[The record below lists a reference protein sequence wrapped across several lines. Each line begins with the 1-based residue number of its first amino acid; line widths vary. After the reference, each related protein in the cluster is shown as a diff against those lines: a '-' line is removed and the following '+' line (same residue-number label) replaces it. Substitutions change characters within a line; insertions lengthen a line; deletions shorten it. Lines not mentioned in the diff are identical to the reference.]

1 MADSSGPKDR
11 GSVESID
18 LRKQQEAQVDEVFRS
33 SQNTIIPVDLE
44 AEMKK
49 SFIDYAMSVISDRA
63 LPDIRDGLKPVHRRI
78 LYSMYTQGFTPDKAY
93 RKCATTVG
101 DVLGRFHP
109 HGDASVYDAL
119 VRLAQDFSMRH
130 MLVDG
135 HGNFG
140 SMDGDPPAA
149 YRYTEARLAK
159 AAMEMM
165 SDINKNTVDFRP
177 NFDEHEM
184 EPIALPARFP
194 NLLVNGAVGIAV
206 GMATNIPPHN
216 MGEVIDG
223 VIMLLDNP
231 EAGIDE
237 LMTVIKGPDFPTGG
251 AILGQRGIRDAY
263 MTGRGRIVVRAH
275 TDIEPMKNNRQR
287 IVVHDL
293 PYMVNK
299 ARLIER
305 IADLVKEKKIDG
317 ISDVRDESDRTE
329 AVRIVIELK
338 KDANAN
344 VVLNQLYKNSSLQDA
359 FNANMLA
366 LVPDELGRLEPK
378 TVTLLEALTHYV
390 RHQEDVVRRRT
401 RFDLE
406 KTEARRHIVEGLLK
420 AIDHIDEVIAMI
432 RSSRTEDEA
441 KQRLSA
447 RFDFSE
453 KQAQHIVDM
462 RLGRLTGLEREKL
475 EAEYRDLEEKI
486 MYYRQILEDEGLLH
500 SVIKTEITAVKNK
513 YADVRRSMLE
523 PGEDDDIDDESLI
536 REEEVC
542 ITLTHLGYVKR
553 LPVDTYKSQHRG
565 GRGISGIATREEDFV
580 ETILTTS
587 THDVLLFFTNRGR
600 VFRLKGY
607 QVPEASRQAKG
618 TAIVNLL
625 QLDPEEKVKAVIPVS
640 NFDEC
645 GYLMIATMR
654 GIVKKTD
661 LSDYSRINKG
671 GLIAVNLRED
681 DELVGVRLT
690 DGENDIVLV
699 TRKGMSIRFNEEN
712 VRDTGRNTMGVR
724 GITLADDDQVIGMAP
739 IIEDHNLL
747 VVSEKGFGKRTEMD
761 EYRVQ
766 TRGGKGLITYRV
778 AEKTGPLVQVALVD
792 DSKDVLLINDSGVV
806 IRLSAAEIPVL
817 SRVTQGVTLMRTRD
831 CRVVDIAI
839 VDHEELDSDLEAE
852 IDPLEPCGPATD
864 SLVEENTVTTVIEEE
879 TEDSMAHD
887 SAYRSEEDESNT
899 EE

>member
-11 GSVESID
+11 GSSESID

-33 SQNTIIPVDLE
+33 VQNTIIPVDLE

-78 LYSMYTQGFTPDKAY
+78 LYSMFTQGFTPDKAY

-159 AAMEMM
+159 TAMEMM

-231 EAGIDE
+231 DAGIDD

-251 AILGQRGIRDAY
+251 AILGQRGIREAY

-287 IVVHDL
+287 IIVRDL

-305 IADLVKEKKIDG
+305 IAELVKDKKIDG

-329 AVRIVIELK
+329 AVRIVIELR

-420 AIDHIDEVIAMI
+420 AIDHIDEVIAII

-441 KQRLSA
+441 KQRLTV

-475 EAEYRDLEEKI
+475 EAEYRDLGEKI
-486 MYYRQILEDEGLLH
+486 KYFRRILDDEALLH
-500 SVIKTEITAVKNK
+500 DVIKTELTAVKTK
-513 YADVRRSMLE
+513 FADARRSMIE
-523 PGEDDDIDDESLI
+523 AGEDDDIDDESLI
-536 REEEVC
+536 REEDVC

-587 THDVLLFFTNRGR
+587 THDILLFFTNRGR

-625 QLDPEEKVKAVIPVS
+625 HLDPEEKVKAVIPVK
-640 NFDEC
+640 NFDEG

-661 LSDYSRINKG
+661 LSDYSRINKS

-690 DGENDIVLV
+690 DGDNDIVLV
-699 TRKGMSIRFNEEN
+699 TRKGMSIRFSEED

-724 GITLADDDQVIGMAP
+724 GISLTDDDQVIGMAP
-739 IIEDHNLL
+739 IINDHNLL

-761 EYRVQ
+761 EYRIQ
-766 TRGGKGLITYRV
+766 TRGGKGLITYRI
-778 AEKTGPLVQVALVD
+778 AEKTGPLVQIALVD
-792 DSKDVLLINDSGVV
+792 DSKDVMLINDSGVV
-806 IRLSAAEIPVL
+806 IRLSVAEIPVL

-839 VDHEELDSDLEAE
+839 VDHEE
-852 IDPLEPCGPATD
+852 IDPETEEDSIDLCNPADGIQLRDT
-864 SLVEENTVTTVIEEE
+864 EEE
-879 TEDSMAHD
+879 MIGKDPGDDMAND
-887 SAYRSEEDESNT
+887 SAYQNEEEESGT
-899 EE
+899 QE

>member
-1 MADSSGPKDR
+1 MADSSGPNDR
-11 GSVESID
+11 SNDALD
-18 LRKQQEAQVDEVFRS
+18 LRKQQEARVDDVFRS
-33 SQNTIIPVDLE
+33 VQNTIIPVDLE
-44 AEMKK
+44 MEMKK

-78 LYSMYTQGFTPDKAY
+78 LYSMFTQGFTPDKSY

-130 MLVDG
+130 TLVDG

-159 AAMEMM
+159 VALEMM

-194 NLLVNGAVGIAV
+194 NLLVNGSVGIAV
-206 GMATNIPPHN
+206 GMATSIPPHN

-223 VIMLLDNP
+223 VVMLLDNP
-231 EAGIDE
+231 ETGTEE

-251 AILGQRGIRDAY
+251 AILGQSGIRDAY
-263 MTGRGRIVVRAH
+263 RTGRGRIVVRAH

-305 IADLVKEKKIDG
+305 IADLVKEKKIEG
-317 ISDVRDESDRTE
+317 ISDIRDESDRNE
-329 AVRIVIELK
+329 AVRIVVELK

-344 VVLNQLYKNSSLQDA
+344 VVLNQLYKHSPMQEA

-366 LVPDELGRLEPK
+366 LVPDAEGRLEPK
-378 TVTLLEALTHYV
+378 TITLLDALTHYI

-406 KTEARRHIVEGLLK
+406 KAEARKHIVEGLLK
-420 AIDHIDEVIAMI
+420 AIDHIDEVIAII
-432 RSSRTEDEA
+432 RSSRTEDIA
-441 KQRLSA
+441 KERLSE
-447 RFDFSE
+447 RFEFSE

-475 EAEYRDLEEKI
+475 MAEYRDLEEKI
-486 MYYRQILEDEGLLH
+486 AYFQRVLADEGLLH
-500 SVIKTEITAVKNK
+500 DVIKTEILAVKAK
-513 YADVRRSMLE
+513 FGDVRRTAIE
-523 PGEDDDIDDESLI
+523 AGEDEEIDDESLI
-536 REEEVC
+536 REEDVV
-542 ITLTHLGYVKR
+542 ITLTHFGYVKR
-553 LPVDTYKSQHRG
+553 LPVDTYRSQHRG
-565 GRGISGIATREEDFV
+565 GRGISGLATREEDFV

-587 THDVLLFFTNRGR
+587 THAVLLCFTNRGR

-625 QLDPEEKVKAVIPVS
+625 HLDGGEKVRNVIPVRS
-640 NFDEC
+640 FEDG
-645 GYLMIATMR
+645 GYLMMATKN
-654 GIVKKTD
+654 GIVKKTE
-661 LSDYSRINKG
+661 LSEYSRINKS
-671 GLIAVNLRED
+671 GLIAVNLREE

-690 DGENDIVLV
+690 DGVSDIVLV
-699 TRKGMSIRFNEEN
+699 TRKGMSIRFTEDD
-712 VRDTGRNTMGVR
+712 VRDTGRNTMGVK
-724 GITLADDDQVIGMAP
+724 GITLSEDDDVIGMEP
-739 IIEDHNLL
+739 LVEGYNLL
-747 VVSEKGFGKRTEMD
+747 VVSERGFGKRTEMD

-766 TRGGKGLITYRV
+766 SRGGKGLITYRI
-778 AEKTGPLVQVALVD
+778 AEKTGPLVRIALVD
-792 DSKDVLLINDSGVV
+792 DSRDVILINDNGIV
-806 IRLSAAEIPVL
+806 IRLSAMEIPIL

-831 CRVVDIAI
+831 ARVVDLA
-839 VDHEELDSDLEAE
+839 V
-852 IDPLEPCGPATD
+852 
-864 SLVEENTVTTVIEEE
+864 VEHEEE
-879 TEDSMAHD
+879 TEENDSDEETDDVISSDASELTVD
-887 SAYRSEEDESNT
+887 GALLDPAFDADYVEEDPSMSDETSQ
-899 EE
+899 E

>member
-11 GSVESID
+11 NTSNDKD
-18 LRKQQEAQVDEVFRS
+18 LRKQKDAQVDEVFRS
-33 SQNTIIPVDLE
+33 AQNTIIPVDLE
-44 AEMKK
+44 QEMKK

-78 LYSMYTQGFTPDKAY
+78 LYSMFTQGFTPDKAY

-130 MLVDG
+130 TLVDG

-149 YRYTEARLAK
+149 YRYTEARLSK
-159 AAMEMM
+159 VSIEMM

-184 EPIALPARFP
+184 EPIALPSRFP
-194 NLLVNGAVGIAV
+194 NLLVNGSVGIAV

-223 VIMLLDNP
+223 VIMLLENP
-231 EAGIDE
+231 DTTLED
-237 LMTVIKGPDFPTGG
+237 LMTVIKGPDFPTAG
-251 AILGQRGIRDAY
+251 AIIGQRGIREAY

-287 IVVHDL
+287 IIVHDL

-305 IADLVKEKKIDG
+305 IADLVKEKKIEG
-317 ISDVRDESDRTE
+317 ISDIRDESDRLA

-338 KDANAN
+338 KDANAG
-344 VVLNQLYKNSSLQDA
+344 VVLNQLFKHSSLQEA

-366 LVPDELGRLEPK
+366 LVPDEQGRLEPK
-378 TVTLLEALTHYV
+378 MITLMDALTHYI
-390 RHQEDVVRRRT
+390 RHQEDVVTRRT

-406 KTEARRHIVEGLLK
+406 KAEARKHIVEGLLK
-420 AIDHIDEVIAMI
+420 AIDHIDEVIAII
-432 RSSRTEDEA
+432 RSSQTEDMA
-441 KQRLSA
+441 KQRLCE
-447 RFDFSE
+447 RFAFSE

-475 EAEYRDLEEKI
+475 EQEFRDLIAKI
-486 MYYRQILEDEGLLH
+486 EYFQKILSDDKMLH
-500 SVIKTEITAVKNK
+500 DVIKTEIQAVRDK
-513 YADVRRSMLE
+513 YADKRRTAIE
-523 PGEDDDIDDESLI
+523 IDEEEDIQDESLI
-536 REEEVC
+536 KEEDVI
-542 ITLTHLGYVKR
+542 ITYTNLGYVKR

-565 GRGISGIATREEDFV
+565 GRGISGVTTHEEDFV
-580 ETILTTS
+580 KNIQLTS
-587 THDVLLFFTNRGR
+587 THATLLLFTNRGR
-600 VFRLKGY
+600 VFRLRGY

-618 TAIVNLL
+618 TNTVNLL
-625 QLDPEEKVKAVIPVS
+625 HLDAGEAVQAVIPVRT
-640 NFDEC
+640 FDE
-645 GYLMIATMR
+645 GSFLLLATR
-654 GIVKKTD
+654 NGVVKKTD
-661 LSDYSRINKG
+661 LQEYSRINKS
-671 GLIAVNLRED
+671 GLIAINIRED

-690 DGENDIVLV
+690 DGQKDIVLA
-699 TRKGMSIRFNEEN
+699 TRKGMSIRFSEED

-724 GITLADDDQVIGMAP
+724 GISLDDDDEVIGMVT
-739 IIEDHNLL
+739 IEEGMHLL
-747 VVSEKGFGKRTEMD
+747 VVSERGFGKRTEMD
-761 EYRVQ
+761 EYRLQ
-766 TRGGKGLITYRV
+766 SRGGKGLITYRV
-778 AEKTGPLVQVALVD
+778 AEKTGPLISIALVD
-792 DSKDVLLINDSGVV
+792 DTKDIMMINDSGII
-806 IRLSAAEIPVL
+806 IRLAAEEIPVL

-831 CRVVDIAI
+831 GKVVDIAV
-839 VDHEELDSDLEAE
+839 VDHED
-852 IDPLEPCGPATD
+852 
-864 SLVEENTVTTVIEEE
+864 EEETEEE
-879 TEDSMAHD
+879 TEDEMTSGEPGEIPEEEGGLAPDD
-887 SAYRSEEDESNT
+887 SAYLPDDDSIDSPAN
-899 EE
+899 

>member
-486 MYYRQILEDEGLLH
+486 TYYRQILEDEGLLH

-640 NFDEC
+640 NFDEG

-852 IDPLEPCGPATD
+852 IDPLEPCGPSTD
-864 SLVEENTVTTVIEEE
+864 SLDEEITVTTVIEEE

-899 EE
+899 ED

>member
-1 MADSSGPKDR
+1 MADSSGPNDR
-11 GSVESID
+11 SNDALD
-18 LRKQQEAQVDEVFRS
+18 LRKQQEARVDDVFRS
-33 SQNTIIPVDLE
+33 VQNTIIPVDLE
-44 AEMKK
+44 MEMKK

-78 LYSMYTQGFTPDKAY
+78 LYSMFTQGFTPDKSY

-130 MLVDG
+130 TLVDG

-159 AAMEMM
+159 VALEMM

-194 NLLVNGAVGIAV
+194 NLLVNGSVGIAV
-206 GMATNIPPHN
+206 GMATSIPPHN

-223 VIMLLDNP
+223 VVMLLDNP
-231 EAGIDE
+231 ETGTEE

-251 AILGQRGIRDAY
+251 AILGQSGIRDAY
-263 MTGRGRIVVRAH
+263 RTGRGRIVVRAH

-305 IADLVKEKKIDG
+305 IADLVKEKKIEG
-317 ISDVRDESDRTE
+317 ISDIRDESDRNE
-329 AVRIVIELK
+329 AVRIVVELK

-344 VVLNQLYKNSSLQDA
+344 VVLNQLYKHSPMQEA

-366 LVPDELGRLEPK
+366 LVPDAEGRLEPK
-378 TVTLLEALTHYV
+378 TITLLDALTHYI

-406 KTEARRHIVEGLLK
+406 KAEARKHIVEGLLK
-420 AIDHIDEVIAMI
+420 AIDHIDEVIAII
-432 RSSRTEDEA
+432 RSSRTEDIA
-441 KQRLSA
+441 KERLSE
-447 RFDFSE
+447 RFEFSE

-475 EAEYRDLEEKI
+475 MAEYRDLEEKI
-486 MYYRQILEDEGLLH
+486 AYFQRVLADEGLLH
-500 SVIKTEITAVKNK
+500 DVIKTEILAVKAK
-513 YADVRRSMLE
+513 FGDVRRTAIE
-523 PGEDDDIDDESLI
+523 AGEDEEIDDESLI
-536 REEEVC
+536 REEDVV
-542 ITLTHLGYVKR
+542 ITLTHFGYVKR
-553 LPVDTYKSQHRG
+553 LPVDTYRSQHRG
-565 GRGISGIATREEDFV
+565 GRGISGLATREEDFV

-587 THDVLLFFTNRGR
+587 THAVLLCFTNRGR

-625 QLDPEEKVKAVIPVS
+625 HLDGGEKVRNVIPVRS
-640 NFDEC
+640 FEDG
-645 GYLMIATMR
+645 GYLMMATKN
-654 GIVKKTD
+654 GIVKKTE
-661 LSDYSRINKG
+661 LSEYSRINKS
-671 GLIAVNLRED
+671 GLIAVNLREE

-690 DGENDIVLV
+690 DGVSDIVLV
-699 TRKGMSIRFNEEN
+699 TRKGMSIRFTEDD
-712 VRDTGRNTMGVR
+712 VRDTGRNTMGVK
-724 GITLADDDQVIGMAP
+724 GITLSEDDDVIGMEP
-739 IIEDHNLL
+739 LVEGYNLL
-747 VVSEKGFGKRTEMD
+747 VVSERGFGKRTEMD

-766 TRGGKGLITYRV
+766 SRGGKGLITYRI
-778 AEKTGPLVQVALVD
+778 AEKTGPLVRIALVD
-792 DSKDVLLINDSGVV
+792 DSRDVILINDNGIV
-806 IRLSAAEIPVL
+806 IRLSAMEIPIL

-831 CRVVDIAI
+831 ARVVDLA
-839 VDHEELDSDLEAE
+839 VVEHEEESEENDSD
-852 IDPLEPCGPATD
+852 
-864 SLVEENTVTTVIEEE
+864 EE
-879 TEDSMAHD
+879 TDDVISSDASELMVDGALLD
-887 SAYRSEEDESNT
+887 PAFDADYAEEDPSVSDATNQE
-899 EE
+899 